1 MRTHYIGYV
10 FLEVKDS
17 EWSEEHI
24 ARHDVTMN
32 EIREAILER
41 PYYQL
46 PGKADSLLCY
56 GQTYAGR
63 YLLVVAV
70 EDSPGTAFVVTA
82 RDMTK
87 AEKKSFQREAR

>member
-1 MRTHYIGYV
+1 M

-24 ARHDVTMN
+24 ARHDVTMA
-32 EIREAILER
+32 EVREAILER
-41 PYYQL
+41 PYYQVQ
-46 PGKADSLLCY
+46 GRGSSLLCY

-63 YLLVVAV
+63 HLLVVAV
-70 EDSPGTAFVVTA
+70 EDAPGTAFIVTA
-82 RDMTK
+82 RDMTR

>member
-1 MRTHYIGYV
+1 MQTHYIWDV
-10 FLEVKDS
+10 FQEVKDS
-17 EWSEEHI
+17 EWSAEHI
-24 ARHDVTMN
+24 ARHDVTMA
-32 EIREAILER
+32 EVREAILER
-41 PYYQL
+41 PYYQMQ
-46 PGKADSLLCY
+46 GKNSSLLCY

-63 YLLVVAV
+63 FLLVVAV

>member
-1 MRTHYIGYV
+1 MRTHYIQCV

-17 EWSEEHI
+17 EW
-24 ARHDVTMN
+24 
-32 EIREAILER
+32 
-41 PYYQL
+41 PYYQVQ
-46 PGKADSLLCY
+46 GRAESLLCY

>member
-1 MRTHYIGYV
+1 V
-10 FLEVKDS
+10 FSEVKDS

-24 ARHDVTMN
+24 ARHDVTMT
-32 EIREAILER
+32 EVREAILER

-46 PGKADSLLCY
+46 QGREASLLCY
-56 GQTYAGR
+56 GQTYTGR
-63 YLLVVAV
+63 YLMVVAI
-70 EDSPGTAFVVTA
+70 EDSPGTAFIVTA